1 MIKWFNRY
9 NFPYSNFHDLNLD
22 WLIKEMKRLIDEWEI
37 LKAEWEQM
45 KIEWVE
51 FQAEMQRLWE
61 EYKDLMEAA
70 WEAYKTNLNE
80 EWADYKDEMNAAWLA
95 YQNDL
100 NAQWTA
106 YQNTLNNAW
115 QAYQNA
121 MNEWKNGVDQ
131 DIQDKFDEI
140 DAKCAECQAAVE
152 AAIDTLNN
160 LLTTVQQQ
168 VEDYLANLPYE
179 TIITQAAYDWLN
191 EHGIA
196 VEYLTPEMFGAVGD
210 GITSDQSAMSNLFRT
225 AAETG
230 KPILFR
236 TGANYRMIVGP
247 QLPAHTYIEGNGAT
261 ISFRDEGDSIHLL
274 GPNIVIKDLTTSK
287 IWNLGNNITNLY
299 LENVIVDE
307 LNLAI
312 NSPLADNVSLKNI
325 QINGNSF
332 RLGSFV
338 KPADNFFIED
348 ITFFQ
353 STEGQDIGIGGNGFI
368 RGLSTATLVEPITF
382 GLTPLR
388 ADIIIESYANVNL
401 HKYAGVEVKEVR
413 VASYSTL

>member
-61 EYKDLMEAA
+61 EYKALMEAA
-70 WEAYKTNLNE
+70 WEAYKANLNE

-121 MNEWKNGVDQ
+121 MNEWKDGVDQ

-140 DAKCAECQAAVE
+140 DAKCAECQAAVQ

-179 TIITQAAYDWLN
+179 TIIHDAAMEWLD
-191 EHGIA
+191 EHGIT
-196 VEYLTPEMFGAVGD
+196 VEDLFLTPEEFGAVGD
-210 GITSDQSAMSNLFRT
+210 GTTDDRDAFSRLF
-225 AAETG
+225 AAAASEK
-230 KPILFR
+230 KPIELKAD
-236 TGANYRMIVGP
+236 TQYMLNNWLNIPANTVIN
-247 QLPAHTYIEGNGAT
+247 GNNAT
-261 ISFRDEGDSIHLL
+261 ILFPSDGSNHYLGVTSFTVIRDLRVL
-274 GPNIVIKDLTTSK
+274 GRGIQ
-287 IWNLGNNITNLY
+287 NNGGCNNLY
-299 LENVIVDE
+299 LENVYAQQLSLGMSATSGDGIV
-307 LNLAI
+307 LNNVEVLDACAI
-312 NSPLADNVSLKNI
+312 GSAGSEGSASNFYISGL
-325 QINGNSF
+325 
-332 RLGSFV
+332 RLNNANASI
-338 KPADNFFIED
+338 A
-348 ITFFQ
+348 
-353 STEGQDIGIGGNGFI
+353 GNGTI
-368 RGLSTATLVEPITF
+368 EGISTNCFLQPVTLQVFAREGDVSISNNNNISITKVVIST
-382 GLTPLR
+382 G
-388 ADIIIESYANVNL
+388 AVKIANTTSL
-401 HKYAGVEVKEVR
+401 
-413 VASYSTL
+413 